1 VKMSGSLYICI
12 KQFNARLGDELS
24 LKVGDKIEVL
34 ADDSEY
40 NDGWYMG
47 KNLLTTDVGLYPKS
61 FTQILK
67 QQDSP
72 VLRSRS
78 RNVSANN
85 SSTTL
90 PTVSSTQGTQAER
103 SNTVSSSTYGTAP
116 LQPSAGDVSSGLKNM
131 SFRNGDDGAT
141 TSPLNTTAEPAA
153 GDSEASKRYSTVI
166 PSSGSRISHTTSTIN
181 EIDSVLKE
189 IKDNPYAR
197 KSGFVEDA
205 PSPSFSSKNDIS
217 SVPVRQESSS
227 TIRSGTSGINSTQ
240 LQQDSPNTTSDNIKT
255 SRAPEPISPDT
266 SSSSVAPPVSSKAAN
281 TNDALSPSNA
291 LSWTPE
297 QVASHF
303 TRLQFDKDVAEKFTK
318 HQITGEILFELDLAH
333 LKELEIDRFG
343 TRFQIYKEIENL
355 KNLSQKSGQQDSS
368 NRNFNGDI
376 IPNNTVSRS
385 NEEIRET
392 PKEVPAAEQVGLMPS
407 ASIYGKGHE
416 RRRSNSLSDLSGLYK
431 FGEGSQ
437 EMPSTKMAHSAR
449 PSSSVYEPSVYS
461 GNHQRGFSGSKT
473 PTHHRRQSSTT
484 AGLGANGHHR
494 RHSSL
499 FSFMSGNEEP
509 KAKPLEK
516 PGTKSPIKSAD
527 KPQETL
533 KNNPNR
539 SSTMI
544 SPSKD
549 KKRQS
554 GFFSPQKIKSA
565 FNSPDTSTSELDQ
578 RSSSPRNLFGKD
590 EEPREGDKAI
600 EEKRVG
606 SDPTSAISRLKTLRT
621 TSTQNFRN
629 LTTSKKGKTSAFQE
643 GIQEIS
649 PDEAIKTASYS
660 GWMSK
665 RSGNTLSWRSRY
677 FTLHGTRLSYF
688 TSLKDKREKGL
699 IDITAHKVMPAEQD
713 SSSNNDKYIAL
724 YASSTGSGRYC
735 FKIVPPAPGFK
746 KGLTFTQPKTHYFAV
761 DTQEEMRGWMKALM
775 TATIDIDDTV
785 PVVSSCST
793 PTVSLSKAQELL
805 AKAREET
812 KIKDDELRSKGFI
825 RDGYEPNTQLQPPQ
839 EFANFMSSDIQSSP
853 ISTSS
858 NDDTTISS
866 PSRSS
871 RPALTIDSNL
881 SKGNYGKSPT
891 TPSLPTMQ
899 GGFASPYL
907 LASGLL
913 SPRSGGMSSPM
924 DTPSSNRDYLNENET
939 LSQEY
944 HEHHDNSVENS
955 PAYSG
960 SKTQFSNSTGR
971 VVSGRK
977 KSIGDRM
984 LSYSSDASGNL
995 TFQIKQKK

>member
-1 VKMSGSLYICI
+1 MSGSLYICI

-34 ADDSEY
+34 SDDSEY

-67 QQDSP
+67 QQDTP
-72 VLRSRS
+72 LLRSRS

-90 PTVSSTQGTQAER
+90 PTVNSQGSQAER
-103 SNTVSSSTYGTAP
+103 GITISSSPHGTTP
-116 LQPSAGDVSSGLKNM
+116 LQPSVGDVSSSLKNM
-131 SFRNGDDGAT
+131 SFRNGDADAT
-141 TSPLNTTAEPAA
+141 TYPLNSTSETGPV
-153 GDSEASKRYSTVI
+153 DSETTKRYSTAI
-166 PSSGSRISHTTSTIN
+166 PSSGSRVSHTTSTLN

-189 IKDNPYAR
+189 INDNPYAK

-205 PSPSFSSKNDIS
+205 PSPSFAPRNDNS
-217 SVPVRQESSS
+217 SVPVRQKSSS
-227 TIRSGTSGINSTQ
+227 TIRSGTSGINSTHF
-240 LQQDSPNTTSDNIKT
+240 QQDSPNTTSDSLNAA
-255 SRAPEPISPDT
+255 RAPESISPDT
-266 SSSSVAPPVSSKAAN
+266 SSNADAPPVSYKGASVNDA
-281 TNDALSPSNA
+281 NDALLPSNA

-303 TRLQFDKDVAEKFTK
+303 TRLHFDKDVTEKFTK

-355 KNLSQKSGQQDSS
+355 KNLSQKSAQQDSS
-368 NRNFNGDI
+368 NDSFSNNRDI
-376 IPNNTVSRS
+376 TPNRAISRS
-385 NEEIRET
+385 TEEL
-392 PKEVPAAEQVGLMPS
+392 PKKQVPTEEQAGLMPS
-407 ASIYGKGHE
+407 ASIYRKGHE
-416 RRRSNSLSDLSGLYK
+416 RRRSNSMTDLNGLYK

-437 EMPSTKMAHSAR
+437 ETPSTKMAHSAR

-484 AGLGANGHHR
+484 AGIGVYDHHR
-494 RHSSL
+494 RHSSM
-499 FSFMSGNEEP
+499 FSFMSGNEDSKG
-509 KAKPLEK
+509 KALEK
-516 PGTKSPIKSAD
+516 PATKSPIKSTD
-527 KPQETL
+527 KPQETM
-533 KNNPNR
+533 KINTNR
-539 SSTMI
+539 PSTLM
-544 SPSKD
+544 SPTKD

-554 GFFSPQKIKSA
+554 GFFSPQKIKST
-565 FNSPDTSTSELDQ
+565 FNSPDTSNSEFDV

-590 EEPREGDKAI
+590 EESRESDKAI
-600 EEKRVG
+600 EEKRIG
-606 SDPTSAISRLKTLRT
+606 SDSSAISRLKTLRT
-621 TSTQNFRN
+621 TSTQNFKN
-629 LTTSKKGKTSAFQE
+629 LTSSKKGKTSAFQE

-688 TSLKDKREKGL
+688 TSLKDKKEKGL

-713 SSSNNDKYIAL
+713 SSTNNDKYIAL

-761 DTQEEMRGWMKALM
+761 DTQDEMRGWMKALM
-775 TATIDIDDTV
+775 TATIDIDDSV

-812 KIKDDELRSKGFI
+812 KMKDDELRSKGFI
-825 RDGYEPNTQLQPPQ
+825 RDGYEPDTLLQPPQ
-839 EFANFMSSDIQSSP
+839 EFSSFMSNDIQSSP

-871 RPALTIDSNL
+871 RPALTVDSNL
-881 SKGNYGKSPT
+881 NKGNYGKSPT

-913 SPRSGGMSSPM
+913 SPRSGGISSPM
-924 DTPSSNRDYLNENET
+924 DTPSSNRDNLNENET

-944 HEHHDNSVENS
+944 QELHDSSAENS
-955 PAYSG
+955 PAYNSTR
-960 SKTQFSNSTGR
+960 TQFSNSTGR